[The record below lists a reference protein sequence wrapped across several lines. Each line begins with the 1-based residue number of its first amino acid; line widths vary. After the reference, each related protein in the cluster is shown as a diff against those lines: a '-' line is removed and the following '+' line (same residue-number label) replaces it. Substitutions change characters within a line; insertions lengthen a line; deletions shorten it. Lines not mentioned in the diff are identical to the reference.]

1 MKTPVLQR
9 PKTFSPQSM
18 GFPFPNPV
26 PKARC
31 PGRIVSG
38 SRGLKEASER
48 GARAG
53 RVV

>member
-38 SRGLKEASER
+38 SQGLKEASER
-48 GARAG
+48 GPRAG